1 MHDKVVLKVY
11 LRFATGLLLSPLWT
25 PFLHVRGPPES
36 DGVGVSLCESGF
48 LIQQLSV
55 DEAYISSRCLNV
67 HSNSIYVSQS
77 NIDGPLSSL
86 SAWGLQ
92 VRFSLHFSSILV
104 GPMARFRLIER
115 PLNWTYSSVLNEVPV
130 QFHSVRTLK
139 RTVILEKK
147 LNSQRNPSATLTTY
161 PFHPVP
167 WTSILIRVMR
177 KASRCRAAWNMSCDR
192 EEECQ
197 FAGGYTWLQNIYYA
211 FYTASM
217 KQTLIKHRSQA
228 VPLFMKELLWARV
241 AKTVK
246 LQRKCKYSLVWTA
259 CDVFSGFSSYTPQS
273 LHIGV
278 FKQNFRL
285 ETSPY
290 RFNTS
295 SDGRTVIFL
304 KTDRDS
310 EAIVRYCTYRD
321 WYYQGQWYSN
331 G

>member
-147 LNSQRNPSATLTTY
+147 NWILNETHRLRWL
-161 PFHPVP
+161 HIH
-167 WTSILIRVMR
+167 SILFLEPQYWSEWCEKLQGVEQPEI
-177 KASRCRAAWNMSCDR
+177 CRATERKSVSLLGVIHGYKIFTTIFTQHRWNR
-192 EEECQ
+192 
-197 FAGGYTWLQNIYYA
+197 
-211 FYTASM
+211 
-217 KQTLIKHRSQA
+217 H
-228 VPLFMKELLWARV
+228 
-241 AKTVK
+241 
-246 LQRKCKYSLVWTA
+246 
-259 CDVFSGFSSYTPQS
+259 
-273 LHIGV
+273 
-278 FKQNFRL
+278 
-285 ETSPY
+285 
-290 RFNTS
+290 
-295 SDGRTVIFL
+295 
-304 KTDRDS
+304 
-310 EAIVRYCTYRD
+310 
-321 WYYQGQWYSN
+321 
-331 G
+331 